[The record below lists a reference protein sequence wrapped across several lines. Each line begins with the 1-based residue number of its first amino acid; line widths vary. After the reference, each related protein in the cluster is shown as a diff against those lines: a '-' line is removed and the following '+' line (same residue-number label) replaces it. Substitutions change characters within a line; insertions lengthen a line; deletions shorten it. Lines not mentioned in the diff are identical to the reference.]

1 MSGAVAVRSL
11 SGTQKAAL
19 VLVNMS
25 TERAAA
31 VLRNFDEREAVE
43 ITAEMARLRRAD
55 GRDAER
61 AIREFQQQVAKSSS
75 APVRS
80 AREAAASLIQASFA
94 PDRAAHLLDGMEGT
108 PFSFLDPMELPS
120 IVELLRFESPETVA
134 FVLVH
139 LEPGL
144 AAKILMLHK
153 PDRRLD
159 IAQCVA
165 TMSTPV
171 PEAAAIV
178 ADVLRTRARNG
189 AASPT
194 GASDDDEEPAVR
206 VQPLVEIM
214 NRAEPAA
221 GVDLLA
227 GLRDRDSELADLVLA
242 KLLAFEDLARM
253 QERDLQQILR
263 TLDMRVLAL
272 ALKGAAA
279 DIVAAV
285 QANLSERNRE
295 LLADEGADLG
305 RVAKRDVEEA
315 RGAVVRAVR
324 EAAGS
329 AGLQLKPRPGEAVGA
344 GGSMEDEYVD

>member
-25 TERAAA
+25 TDRAAA
-31 VLRNFDEREAVE
+31 VLRNLDEDEALE
-43 ITAEMARLRRAD
+43 ITAEMSRLRRAD

-61 AIREFQQQVAKSSS
+61 AIREFQQQVANNQG

-80 AREAAASLIQASFA
+80 ARQAAASLIHASFA
-94 PDRAAHLLDGMEGT
+94 PDRVAHLLDGMAGSS
-108 PFSFLDPMELPS
+108 FAFLDPMELPS

-165 TMSTPV
+165 TMGTPV

-178 ADVLRTRARNG
+178 ADVLRARARNA
-189 AASPT
+189 AASPS
-194 GASDDDEEPAVR
+194 GASDDDEPEVR

-214 NRAEPAA
+214 NRAEPSA

-253 QERDLQQILR
+253 QEKDLQQVLR

-272 ALKGAAA
+272 ALKGAPAE
-279 DIVAAV
+279 IVAAA
-285 QANLSERNRE
+285 QSNLSERNRG
-295 LLADEGADLG
+295 LLADESADLG
-305 RVAKRDVEEA
+305 RVPKRDVEEA

-329 AGLQLKPRPGEAVGA
+329 AGLQLKPRPGEAAAAPGQV
-344 GGSMEDEYVD
+344 EDEYVD

>member
-11 SGTQKAAL
+11 SGIQKAAL
-19 VLVNMS
+19 VLVNIS
-25 TERAAA
+25 TERAAV
-31 VLRNFDEREAVE
+31 VLRNFDEDEALE

-61 AIREFQQQVAKSSS
+61 AIREFQEQVASNQG
-75 APVRS
+75 APIRS
-80 AREAAASLIQASFA
+80 AKQAAASLIQASFA
-94 PDRAAHLLDGMEGT
+94 PERAADLLDGMEG
-108 PFSFLDPMELPS
+108 PSFAFLEPLELPA
-120 IVELLRFESPETVA
+120 IVDLLRFESAETVA

-144 AAKILMLHK
+144 AAKILMQHK

-165 TMSTPV
+165 TMGTPV
-171 PEAAAIV
+171 PEAASIV
-178 ADVLRTRARNG
+178 ADVLRTRARNA

-194 GASDDDEEPAVR
+194 GSSDDDDEPSVR

-214 NRAEPAA
+214 NRAEPSA

-227 GLRDRDSELADLVLA
+227 GLRERDSELADLVLA

-263 TLDMRVLAL
+263 TIDMRVLAL
-272 ALKGAAA
+272 ALKGAATE
-279 DIVAAV
+279 IVLAV
-285 QANLSERNRE
+285 QTNLSERNRG
-295 LLADEGADLG
+295 LLADESTDLG

-329 AGLQLKPRPGEAVGA
+329 AGLQLKPRPGEAA
-344 GGSMEDEYVD
+344 AAPASEEEYVD